1 MNPNNLIKFLFV
13 LLMLVG
19 AHSSWAQESEDDPNS
34 GEQQEEGVTEETSI
48 LDKLFQNLE
57 GENPSDEP
65 VIDEQNIEIRVEDPE
80 TAGSFKSGANINLI
94 DKTLGKL
101 YKLEIPTNT
110 RKTVK
115 EVSIRVNKCFSP
127 DSKTLLPEGK
137 ALIEVYENVNG
148 KNYRI
153 FYGWMFAQ
161 SASAAS
167 LNHNKWDITL
177 KSCFAKAGSA
187 ESSTKSDTSSSTESN
202 SNEAKPKS
210 EAKQEASDIPPNNS

>member
-1 MNPNNLIKFLFV
+1 MNLNKFFTSCIV
-13 LLMLVG
+13 FGLLHALPL
-19 AHSSWAQESEDDPNS
+19 AKAQEVEDDANS
-34 GEQQEEGVTEETSI
+34 SEQQEEGVTEEASI
-48 LDKLFQNLE
+48 LDKLFKNVE
-57 GENPSDEP
+57 GENSSDEP
-65 VIDEQNIEIRVEDPE
+65 VIDEQNLEIRIEDLE

-110 RKTVK
+110 KKTTK
-115 EVSIRVNKCFSP
+115 EISIRVNKCFSP

-161 SASAAS
+161 SPSSAS
-167 LNHNKWDITL
+167 LKHSKWEVNL
-177 KSCFAKAGSA
+177 KSCFAKAGSVS
-187 ESSTKSDTSSSTESN
+187 ESAPKTD
-202 SNEAKPKS
+202 AKAQSP
-210 EAKQEASDIPPNNS
+210 EASQKPESKNEESTNKDQ